1 MIHCKVMNK
10 FIGWFILSVCV
21 AVVLNMQSE
30 YDQPYE
36 EHTLMWGWDSRS
48 SSIYLCSEGS
58 SPSLKLGGFNSFDTS
73 LFMDTQLCVGD
84 TDLLSVTLRNRKN
97 NLRAIVCCSELRHSA
112 LISQG
117 NKLCVTVISW
127 LLTAVYTLIFAKISA
142 ALWLALSHPSYT
154 RECIFPSLGAW

>member
-21 AVVLNMQSE
+21 AVVLNMRSWIW
-30 YDQPYE
+30 P
-36 EHTLMWGWDSRS
+36 TLWRTYVMWGWDSRS

-97 NLRAIVCCSELRHSA
+97 NLRAIVCCSELRHSV

-117 NKLCVTVISW
+117 NKLCVTVISR
-127 LLTAVYTLIFAKISA
+127 LLTVVYTLS
-142 ALWLALSHPSYT
+142 LSHFCSPVVNSQVWSIHGIAY
-154 RECIFPSLGAW
+154 CFPSGSW